1 MAQKPKDTAP
11 KEYRRLNRT
20 VGLGEAI
27 SGALDPALKRR
38 GFASRDII
46 ANWRAMAPKPYDQ
59 VAVPDRLNWPRGER
73 SALGATLYLRCAAGH
88 QLHLVHEAARI
99 AAAVNRYFGYV
110 LVNEVRL
117 AVEPFTPGSA
127 KKAEVPVEPDPIRKA
142 LVARAVNAVEDPKLR
157 EALRDLGHAIATK
170 RH

>member
-1 MAQKPKDTAP
+1 MAQAPKDGAL
-11 KEYRRLNRT
+11 KEFKRLNRT

-59 VAVPDRLNWPRGER
+59 VAVPDKLSWPRGER
-73 SALGATLYLRCAAGH
+73 SAQGATLYLRCTEGH
-88 QLHLVHEAARI
+88 QLALSHEAPRI

-110 LVNEVRL
+110 LVDQVRL
-117 AVEPFTPGSA
+117 SIEPFRPGS
-127 KKAEVPVEPDPIRKA
+127 VEKPETAPQADPIRSA
-142 LVARAVNAVEDPKLR
+142 VVARAVGKVEDNRLK
-157 EALRDLGHAIATK
+157 EALKTLGLRIATQ
-170 RH
+170 RR